1 MSDGFDVSRED
12 LMIVDMRLVG
22 GTDAG
27 AVERISRSGPVPHIF
42 ISGDPRQT
50 AAPAEPLLRKPFS
63 ETELSRAIQR
73 TLGTAGAAAG

>member
-12 LMIVDMRLVG
+12 LMIVDMRLAG

-27 AVERISRSGPVPHIF
+27 AVERISQSGPVPHIF

-50 AAPAEPLLRKPFS
+50 AAPAAPLLRKPFS
-63 ETELSRAIQR
+63 EAELGRAIQR
-73 TLGTAGAAAG
+73 TPSAAGAAVG